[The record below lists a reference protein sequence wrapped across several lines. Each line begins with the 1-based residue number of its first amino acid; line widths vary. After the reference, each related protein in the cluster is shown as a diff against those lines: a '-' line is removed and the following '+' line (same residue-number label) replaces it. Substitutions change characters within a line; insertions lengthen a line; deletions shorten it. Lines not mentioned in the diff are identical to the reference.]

1 MNKIGLIF
9 GSIVLGIL
17 LILGFMFGMPV
28 YNVWQQ
34 EKAGEARL
42 AEASQSRQVVVQQAK
57 AEKEAAEYQAQ
68 AIKIMGKAAKEF
80 PEYRQQEFIGAFGE
94 AVKSGSIDQIIYVP
108 TEGNIPIT
116 EANRMVLKQ

>member
-1 MNKIGLIF
+1 
-9 GSIVLGIL
+9 
-17 LILGFMFGMPV
+17 MFGMPV